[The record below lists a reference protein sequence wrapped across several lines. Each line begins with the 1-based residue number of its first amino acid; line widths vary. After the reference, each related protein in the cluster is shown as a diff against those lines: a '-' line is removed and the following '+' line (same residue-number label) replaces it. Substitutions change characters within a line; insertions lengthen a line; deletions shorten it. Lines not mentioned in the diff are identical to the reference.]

1 LLRHAKTLQDPPAGG
16 ADRDRRLAPRGE
28 RDADAMGA
36 RLAADS
42 KRGKFS
48 DLDGVPRPGLV
59 LSSSA
64 TRAAQTAERVWAA
77 VPDPPPIRYLD
88 SLYAATPR
96 EVLRQVSQA
105 GPELPAVMVVGHN
118 PTAQELAI
126 ELVDRHDKP
135 GRKLLERQTLATCA
149 LVVYR
154 FRAKTWADLD
164 LGEGSVVAF
173 LVPPY

>member
-1 LLRHAKTLQDPPAGG
+1 
-16 ADRDRRLAPRGE
+16 
-28 RDADAMGA
+28 MSA

-48 DLDGVPRPGLV
+48 GLDGVPRPGLV

-64 TRAAQTAERVWAA
+64 TRAAQTAERVLGQGVGSSA
-77 VPDPPPIRYLD
+77 DPLPRLA
-88 SLYAATPR
+88 LRGTPR
-96 EVLRQVSQA
+96 EVLRQVAQTEPDLS
-105 GPELPAVMVVGHN
+105 AVMVVGHN

-126 ELVDRHDKP
+126 ELVDRHDKA

-154 FRAKTWADLD
+154 FRAKSWGDLD